1 MKCEKIY
8 GRMTRMIV
16 MDVKLDNFLSFK
28 NFHMNMSYPKKIVG
42 SYIENENLSGYPN
55 FRYKKVNILMGAN
68 ATGKTSFGKM
78 LMSIFNFMDKKQY
91 DRLTEAIGD
100 TSEEAS
106 FSIDFIGDE
115 NILYRVETKIAPLT
129 EENYSNKNI
138 EVIVKS
144 MPIRAKDSYETCL
157 ERLKNSKQEK
167 YENYIEELEKV
178 TGLSWM
184 FRYPEDY
191 GKARILSTPKNNK
204 KYTRIL
210 EYTLKALDPAICK
223 VEKSSEVDN
232 TYIIRTSN
240 KNVIIQDGKMV
251 NGDLLSSGT
260 KAGIEV
266 AGMVASILEG
276 EYSFYYCDEKFS
288 YIHSDI
294 EKAVLAVMINS
305 LEDNDQIFFTT
316 HNTEILELPLPKH
329 AFVFLKK
336 DVNNEEQPIECIS
349 ASSLLKRNTDSL
361 KRAVENDLFSVAPA
375 TDLIY
380 EIENL

>member
-8 GRMTRMIV
+8 ERMTRMIV

-115 NILYRVETKIAPLT
+115 NILYRVETKIAPLI

-167 YENYIEELEKV
+167 HENYIEELEKV

>member
-167 YENYIEELEKV
+167 HENYIEELEKV

>member
-1 MKCEKIY
+1 MKYEKIY

-91 DRLTEAIGD
+91 DRLTEVIGD
-100 TSEEAS
+100 TSKEAS
-106 FSIDFIGDE
+106 FSIDFIGNE
-115 NILYRVETKIAPLT
+115 NILYRVETKITPLT

-144 MPIRAKDSYETCL
+144 MPIRAKDSYETCV

-191 GKARILSTPKNNK
+191 GKARVLSTPKNNK

-266 AGMVASILEG
+266 AGMVASILER

-305 LEDNDQIFFTT
+305 LEENDQIFFTT

>member
-1 MKCEKIY
+1 
-8 GRMTRMIV
+8 MIV

-115 NILYRVETKIAPLT
+115 NILYRVETKIAPLI

-167 YENYIEELEKV
+167 HENYIEELEKV

>member
-1 MKCEKIY
+1 
-8 GRMTRMIV
+8 MTRMIV

>member
-1 MKCEKIY
+1 MKYEKIY

-115 NILYRVETKIAPLT
+115 NILYRVETKIAPLI

-167 YENYIEELEKV
+167 HENYIEELEKV

>member
-1 MKCEKIY
+1 
-8 GRMTRMIV
+8 MTRMIV

-91 DRLTEAIGD
+91 DRLTEVIGD
-100 TSEEAS
+100 TSKEAS
-106 FSIDFIGDE
+106 FSIDFIGNE
-115 NILYRVETKIAPLT
+115 NILYRVETKITPLT

-144 MPIRAKDSYETCL
+144 MPIRAKDSYETCV

-191 GKARILSTPKNNK
+191 GKARVLSTPKNNK

-266 AGMVASILEG
+266 AGMVASILER

-305 LEDNDQIFFTT
+305 LEENDQIFFTT

>member
-91 DRLTEAIGD
+91 ERLAEDIGD
-100 TSEEAS
+100 TSKEAS
-106 FSIDFIGDE
+106 FSIDFIGDK
-115 NILYRVETKIAPLT
+115 NILYRVETKITPLT
-129 EENYSNKNI
+129 EEKYSNKNI
-138 EVIVKS
+138 EVVVKS

-167 YENYIEELEKV
+167 CENYIEELEKV
-178 TGLSWM
+178 TGLSWL
-184 FRYPEDY
+184 FCYTEDY
-191 GKARILSTPKNNK
+191 GKARVLDTPKNNK

-266 AGMVASILEG
+266 AGMVASIRER
-276 EYSFYYCDEKFS
+276 ECSFYYCDEKFS
-288 YIHSDI
+288 CIHSDI
-294 EKAVLAVMINS
+294 EKAVLTVMINS
-305 LEDNDQIFFTT
+305 LEENDQIFFTT

>member
-1 MKCEKIY
+1 
-8 GRMTRMIV
+8 MTRMIV

-115 NILYRVETKIAPLT
+115 NILYRVETKIAPLI

-167 YENYIEELEKV
+167 HENYIEELEKV

>member
-1 MKCEKIY
+1 
-8 GRMTRMIV
+8 
-16 MDVKLDNFLSFK
+16 
-28 NFHMNMSYPKKIVG
+28 MSYPKKIVG

-100 TSEEAS
+100 TSKEAS
-106 FSIDFIGDE
+106 FSIDFIGNE
-115 NILYRVETKIAPLT
+115 NILYRVETKITPLT

-144 MPIRAKDSYETCL
+144 MPIRAKDSYETCV

-191 GKARILSTPKNNK
+191 GKARVLSTPKNNK

-266 AGMVASILEG
+266 AGMVASILER

-305 LEDNDQIFFTT
+305 LEENDQIFFTT